1 MEEKYKPNPDYLV
14 YYPQI
19 EGMRDQATQQ
29 TLNTKLKE
37 MSQLKFIPENQQ
49 LDYTYTGDFD
59 VIFYKQ
65 KLLELELNG
74 YNYPFGAAHG
84 MPTKVYAVINLE
96 NGRMYELKDLFKPG
110 IDYVKE
116 LSRIVGKQ
124 IQEDPQYSYV
134 FPDSYKGIATNQPF
148 YVTEDALHLVFAPYE
163 IAPYAGFPTFTI
175 PFAEI
180 KDMIN
185 TESEF
190 WRAFH
195 S

>member
-1 MEEKYKPNPDYLV
+1 
-14 YYPQI
+14 
-19 EGMRDQATQQ
+19 
-29 TLNTKLKE
+29 

-134 FPDSYKGIATNQPF
+134 FPDSYKGIAETSPS
-148 YVTEDALHLVFAPYE
+148 
-163 IAPYAGFPTFTI
+163 
-175 PFAEI
+175 
-180 KDMIN
+180 M
-185 TESEF
+185 
-190 WRAFH
+190 
-195 S
+195 

>member
-134 FPDSYKGIATNQPF
+134 FPDSYKGIAQTSPS
-148 YVTEDALHLVFAPYE
+148 
-163 IAPYAGFPTFTI
+163 
-175 PFAEI
+175 
-180 KDMIN
+180 M
-185 TESEF
+185 
-190 WRAFH
+190 
-195 S
+195 